1 MSTYTKPK
9 RRVLRSHNKPGTW
22 PSARRQIVALRAA
35 QKQRAR
41 RGAR

>member
-22 PSARRQIVALRAA
+22 PSARRQRLALKAA
-35 QKQRAR
+35 QRQRAR
-41 RGAR
+41 RGTR